1 MLKRRRRFKRG
12 GRPRSQTFHRLVP
25 NIITVGALCAGLT
38 GVRFA
43 ISGQWEFA
51 MIAILVAAILDAL
64 DGTIARLL
72 KAASDFGAELDSLSD
87 VVAFGVAPGLIIYF
101 WSLSSIGGFGWAAAL
116 FFAVCCALRLARF
129 NSTLET
135 RPAYAHNFFTGVPAP
150 GGALLALLP
159 LLLSQEFG
167 EGVFSHPAVTGP
179 WIVAIALLMVSQ
191 VPTFSLKTL
200 RVPQRMVLPMLVLI
214 AVLAAGLAGA
224 PWLTLTILSLIYL
237 GSFPFS
243 VRSFRKL
250 RLEAESSAGKDGD
263 QGTNA
268 GDSGTRPATT
278 TENDG
283 TLPRLREV

>member
-1 MLKRRRRFKRG
+1 MLKRRPKFRRKHRA
-12 GRPRSQTFHRLVP
+12 RSQTFSRLLP

-43 ISGQWEFA
+43 IAGQWEFA
-51 MIAILVAAILDAL
+51 MVAILVAAVLDAL

-87 VVAFGVAPGLIIYF
+87 VVAFGVAPALIIYF
-101 WSLSSIGGFGWAAAL
+101 WSLSDIGGFGWAAAL

-135 RPAYAHNFFTGVPAP
+135 RPPYAYNFFTGVPAP

-159 LLLSQEFG
+159 LLVSQDFGDEF
-167 EGVFSHPAVTGP
+167 FRHPAVTGP
-179 WIVAIALLMVSQ
+179 WIVAMALLMVSQ
-191 VPTFSLKTL
+191 VPTYSLKQL

-214 AVLAAGLAGA
+214 GLLAAGLAGA
-224 PWLTLTILSLIYL
+224 PWLTLLVISLIYL

-243 VRSFRKL
+243 VLAFRKL
-250 RLEAESSAGKDGD
+250 KREAEAAAEKSESTDDGEEPTD
-263 QGTNA
+263 EP
-268 GDSGTRPATT
+268 SP
-278 TENDG
+278 
-283 TLPRLREV
+283 PHLREV

>member
-1 MLKRRRRFKRG
+1 MLKRRPKSRRKHRA
-12 GRPRSQTFHRLVP
+12 RSQTFSRLLP

-43 ISGQWEFA
+43 IAGQWEFA
-51 MIAILVAAILDAL
+51 MVAILVAAVLDAL

-87 VVAFGVAPGLIIYF
+87 VVAFGVAPALIIYF
-101 WSLSSIGGFGWAAAL
+101 WSLSNIGGFGWAAAL

-135 RPAYAHNFFTGVPAP
+135 RPPYAYNFFTGVPAP

-159 LLLSQEFG
+159 LLVSQGFG
-167 EGVFSHPAVTGP
+167 DGFFRHPAVTGL
-179 WIVAIALLMVSQ
+179 WIVAMALLMVSQ
-191 VPTFSLKTL
+191 VPTYSLKQL

-214 AVLAAGLAGA
+214 GLLAAGLAGA
-224 PWLTLTILSLIYL
+224 PWLTLLVISFIYL

-243 VRSFRKL
+243 VLAFRKL
-250 RLEAESSAGKDGD
+250 RREAEAAAKESESTDNGEEPTDEPG
-263 QGTNA
+263 
-268 GDSGTRPATT
+268 P
-278 TENDG
+278 
-283 TLPRLREV
+283 PHLREV

>member
-1 MLKRRRRFKRG
+1 MLKRRPKFRRKHRA
-12 GRPRSQTFHRLVP
+12 RSQTFSRLLP

-43 ISGQWEFA
+43 IAGQWEFA
-51 MIAILVAAILDAL
+51 MVAILVAAVLDAL

-87 VVAFGVAPGLIIYF
+87 VVAFGVAPALIIYF
-101 WSLSSIGGFGWAAAL
+101 WSLSDIGGFGWVAAL

-135 RPAYAHNFFTGVPAP
+135 RPPYACNFFIGVPAP

-159 LLLSQEFG
+159 LLVSQDFG
-167 EGVFSHPAVTGP
+167 DGFFRHPAVTGP
-179 WIVAIALLMVSQ
+179 WIVAMALLMVSQ
-191 VPTFSLKTL
+191 VPTYSLKQI

-214 AVLAAGLAGA
+214 GLLAAGLAGA
-224 PWLTLTILSLIYL
+224 PWLTLLVISLIYL

-243 VRSFRKL
+243 VLAFRKL
-250 RLEAESSAGKDGD
+250 KREAEAAAEESESTDDGEEPTD
-263 QGTNA
+263 ET
-268 GDSGTRPATT
+268 DP
-278 TENDG
+278 
-283 TLPRLREV
+283 PHLREV